1 MMKTK
6 ITEEETLLAI
16 AKLWFCGALSFED
29 LELIKLR
36 SLSPT
41 PPIREIAR
49 ELGISKTQVSRR
61 LGQISEA
68 LSNEIKDARNGKG
81 TDVAYK

>member
-1 MMKTK
+1 MMKPK

-16 AKLWFCGALSFED
+16 GKLWFCGALSFED

-36 SLSPT
+36 SLSPM